1 MESFGHERKVQQGED
16 WNLDILLSASDV
28 EYIPFIVSS
37 ERKNPFFVI
46 TIASTKYEKNHRYV
60 QSWWCSVDDDL
71 KWPRFY
77 STVPVDCGDVSYPDS
92 DIMIPNKETWSTRC
106 LYQYTYEDDEVDLS
120 LGHKPYHYMYRIY
133 WDTPDHGDRYN
144 SEEDQYE
151 PRLRF
156 NFLSPQTAEWGSQ
169 NYMYQITLVS
179 GQLMHERLRE
189 IYLAHDAPDTWPVL
203 PEDLNNWSTLSDV
216 EKGLCYDYVK
226 LHWPNDFQ
234 PDIDRDSPLG
244 TIEHPEP
251 VLPPTKLEVFNNL
264 RTII

>member
-77 STVPVDCGDVSYPDS
+77 STVPVDKGEVSYRG
-92 DIMIPNKETWSTRC
+92 DITPTDGETYATRC
-106 LYQYTYEDDEVDLS
+106 LYQYTLEEDEVDTI
-120 LGHKPYHYMYRIY
+120 LGHKPYYYLWAAYDNDPGFHSFNHTEY
-133 WDTPDHGDRYN
+133 
-144 SEEDQYE
+144 EYE

-179 GQLMHERLRE
+179 GQLMHERLHE

-203 PEDLNNWSTLSDV
+203 PEDLNDWSTLSDV